1 MNGEASD
8 EDIQEAITYVLRRKE
23 LQETGRIGDDID
35 WTERPPNLYILLFI
49 YIYIY
54 IVLIFK
60 ISI

>member
-35 WTERPPNLYILLFI
+35 WTERPPNLHILLLLLLFI
-49 YIYIY
+49 FI
-54 IVLIFK
+54 
-60 ISI
+60 